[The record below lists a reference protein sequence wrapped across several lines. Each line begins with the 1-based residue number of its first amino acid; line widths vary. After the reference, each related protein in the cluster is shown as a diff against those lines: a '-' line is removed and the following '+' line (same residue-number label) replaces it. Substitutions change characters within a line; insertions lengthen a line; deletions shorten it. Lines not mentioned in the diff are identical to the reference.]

1 MTTIQNTQQLISY
14 LQEAKSTFSQLYYGE
29 TEHNGKQA
37 KELLSNLAKQ
47 LNDFWLLNSKY
58 WRENGG
64 TYLTLLIFTGFNS
77 DKDNLVKIIEFAQ
90 KEHNLFDGELCIH
103 YFDNRVEL
111 YIVNESV
118 ADYFM
123 LNSYE
128 DHYFS
133 YPLTLDIESELATK
147 LEADDYDR
155 YMTSCHVANRHITNF
170 VEDYINTPLS
180 IVKAFEAIKQYANS
194 LIE

>member
-1 MTTIQNTQQLISY
+1 MTPAQNNQELISY
-14 LQEAKSTFSQLYYGE
+14 LQEAKSTFTKLYSGDI
-29 TEHNGKQA
+29 EHNGEQA
-37 KELLSNLAKQ
+37 KELLNNITKQ
-47 LNDFWLLNSKY
+47 LNGFWLLNSKY

-64 TYLTLLIFTGFNS
+64 TYLTLPIFTT
-77 DKDNLVKIIEFAQ
+77 DKDILVKVIEFAH
-90 KEHNLFDGELCIH
+90 KAHNLFDGELCIH

-155 YMTSCHVANRHITNF
+155 YMTSCHVTNRHITNF

-194 LIE
+194 LTV